1 MHLQTNVTYINIPQ
15 TMKRN
20 QKLPVVFFLI
30 MFAIVLCPSRASA
43 YNIRVLNA
51 VYSSASIEQKCVLI
65 DRQGLL
71 WLGTNSGVKSYDGYR
86 FNTYRSDAQS
96 PSILPNNQVLS
107 MAEDNNSCLWIG
119 TRNGLVCMDKKLG
132 SFTTYHLKG
141 DNQREIYTMFASRDG
156 NIWIGTDEGV
166 TIANSATRTFS
177 QLSGRNTTV
186 VEPDG
191 KRHPLGKVNV
201 KSFVEDKDGSIY
213 IGTWN
218 DGYYRLDRRRHL
230 MYKYNVTTG
239 RSGSEAGAF
248 SLMLDPMGRLWI
260 STWGDGVKLATS
272 PRNQKNPGIINLY
285 NGNKETSI
293 NYRLLYDPMTN
304 TVWTCSRYGVGVIDC
319 NDISRGFTYYN
330 NIGDIEKY
338 DIENVTDICTDGR
351 GNIWVQC
358 ISNGLYH
365 INTKAS
371 LFSLLPVIPQNS
383 MSTRVKSVYSA
394 DGNNFW
400 LSLAPCG
407 IATYNRQ
414 TGHVAMNT
422 AIPAL
427 ANIPYDVLNTH
438 FSSIARRGDELW
450 MANNG
455 HGIIVLKGG
464 KAELKNAGN
473 CQYVKDHFVKALM
486 CTRKGVM
493 FIGERH
499 HLSYLLPSGQS
510 HTICG
515 DVDVVGISEDHQGNV
530 WVATENKGIIRISGN
545 LQNTHALKYTYFS
558 PENGNY
564 AVNDAIYCKEDS
576 RHRLWAI
583 SNSGG
588 LFLLE
593 NGKFNNFNDELHW
606 DIERVFSIIEDNLG
620 RLWLT
625 TDNAL
630 VCLTYSG
637 KGKAQY
643 ATYTNENGLGKVS
656 FMSSSCLKQGDN
668 VYFGSGRNLITF
680 NTRQVNGKEMSPVKS
695 IIVTDLIIDD
705 KRYSELDSVMR
716 RKLGKYTPQYMHKI
730 TIPASVNKFSVE
742 FALLSY
748 VNTSECKYAYKLE
761 GYDKDWHYV
770 DADLRQATFENIPS
784 GSYKLRIKAADS
796 FGRWAEMP
804 YGISVRVQPAWYAS
818 WGACILYVLMLIGLA
833 YLSILWYRERLRTK
847 NRLQMQVVFT
857 NIIHELLTPLTVIS
871 ASADS
876 IGHDHPDMKTH
887 VSLIH
892 NNINRL
898 TRMLRQ
904 ILEVR
909 KAQAGML
916 KLQVGEGCLGDF
928 CRETCMSLVPIFTQ
942 KEITFNQNITC
953 LGEKAWFDSDKVE
966 KILYNLLS
974 NAVKYSNNGGR
985 VDVSVAISGNTAEI
999 KVEDNGIGM
1008 SKEKL
1013 KHLYNRFLD
1022 GDYRKMNVMG
1032 TGIGLSLVND
1042 LVKLHHGRIDCHSKE
1057 GQGTTFT
1064 VTFPIDKGS
1073 YSEEEISKNSVIV
1086 VPTTDINSPM
1096 DEADLETATEK
1107 AEKDGEK
1114 DYTILVVEDNT
1125 ELLTLMKNILSG
1137 HFNVKT
1143 AVNGEKAQRIIE
1155 KTALDVVVTDVMMP
1169 VMNGIELTR
1178 WIKNSSDYSQLPVIM
1193 LTAKTQDDERNEGY
1207 TAGADDYI
1215 TKPFNLNDL
1224 LIRINSIIVNRERAR
1239 RKFETQT
1246 EYKIEEQHYSSPE
1259 KVFLES
1265 VIAKIKE
1272 HIADS
1277 DYGREE
1283 LAADLCI
1290 SSSSLYNKLR
1300 AITGQNI
1307 TSFITSIRLKEACR
1321 ILRME
1326 PAIRISELSYR
1337 VGFSTPRY
1345 FSQCFKKEFGM
1356 LVKEYVEKNIQ
1367 QTE

>member
-1 MHLQTNVTYINIPQ
+1 METSNKTVRITRETLLLLIVIFAFRLQVCSIP
-15 TMKRN
+15 
-20 QKLPVVFFLI
+20 
-30 MFAIVLCPSRASA
+30 

-51 VYSSASIEQKCVLI
+51 IYPSASIEQKCMLI
-65 DRQGLL
+65 DKQGLV

-96 PSILPNNQVLS
+96 PNILPNNQVLS
-107 MAEDNNSCLWIG
+107 MAEDNNNCLWIG

-132 SFTTYHLKG
+132 NFTTYHLKG
-141 DNQREIYTMFASRDG
+141 NNQREIYTLFTSKDG
-156 NIWIGTDEGV
+156 NVWIGTDEGV
-166 TIANSATRTFS
+166 TIVNSTTHSFH
-177 QLSGRNTTV
+177 QLSGKNVKV
-186 VEPDG
+186 VEPNG
-191 KRHPLGKVNV
+191 RRHPLGSINV
-201 KSFVEDKDGSIY
+201 KAFVEDKDGSIY

-218 DGYYRLDRRRHL
+218 DGYYLFDRKRHL
-230 MYKYNVTTG
+230 MYKFALTNG
-239 RSGSEAGAF
+239 NSGSQNGAF
-248 SLMLDPMGRLWI
+248 NLMLDPKGRLWI
-260 STWGDGVKLATS
+260 STWGNGIKVATN
-272 PRNQKNPGIINLY
+272 PRNQKNPGVVDLY
-285 NGNKETSI
+285 DGRKETSI
-293 NYRLLYDPMTN
+293 NYKLLYDPVTN
-304 TVWTCSRYGVGVIDC
+304 SVWTCSRYGVGIADC

-330 NIGDIEKY
+330 IIGNFEKY
-338 DIENVTDICTDGR
+338 NIENTTDICTDKC

-358 ISNGLYH
+358 INNGLYH

-371 LFSLLPVIPQNS
+371 LFSLIPIIPNNS
-383 MSTRVKSVYSA
+383 LSDRLKTVYSA

-407 IATYNRQ
+407 LATYSRQ

-427 ANIPYDVLNTH
+427 ANMPYDVLNTH
-438 FSSIARRGDELW
+438 FSSIVNRNNGELW
-450 MANNG
+450 MASNG
-455 HGIIVLKGG
+455 HGIIVVKNGR
-464 KAELKNAGN
+464 AELHNSGN
-473 CQYVKDHFVKALM
+473 SQYVKDNFVKALM

-493 FIGERH
+493 FVGERH

-515 DVDVVGISEDHQGNV
+515 DVDVVGISEDHKGNV

-545 LQNTHALKYTYFS
+545 LANPQKLKYTYFC
-558 PENGNY
+558 PQNRNY
-564 AVNDAIYCKEDS
+564 SVNDAIYCKEDS

-593 NGKFNNFNDELHW
+593 NEKFNNFNDELHW
-606 DIERVFSIIEDNLG
+606 DVERVFSIIEDNLG

-630 VCLTYSG
+630 VCLTYNG

-643 ATYTNENGLGKVS
+643 ATYTNENGLGKVA
-656 FMSSSCLKQGDN
+656 FMSSSCLKQGDD
-668 VYFGSGRNLITF
+668 VYFGSGRNLIAF

-695 IIVTDLIIDD
+695 IIVTDIIIDD

-748 VNTSECKYAYKLE
+748 VNTLECKYAYKLE
-761 GYDKDWHYV
+761 GYDEDWHYV

-796 FGRWAEMP
+796 FGRWIEMP
-804 YGISVRVQPAWYAS
+804 YEISVRVQPAWYAS
-818 WGACILYVLMLIGLA
+818 WGACILYVLMLIGLV

-847 NRLQMQVVFT
+847 NRLQMQVIFT
-857 NIIHELLTPLTVIS
+857 NITHELLTPLTVIS

-909 KAQAGML
+909 KAQAGKL
-916 KLQVGEGCLGDF
+916 KLQIGEGYLGDF
-928 CRETCMSLVPIFTQ
+928 SKETCMSLVPIFSQ
-942 KEITFNQNITC
+942 KELTFNHDISC
-953 LGEKAWFDSDKVE
+953 MGKKAWFDSDKVE

-974 NAVKYSNNGGR
+974 NAVKYSKPGGE
-985 VDVSVAISGNTAEI
+985 VLVGVAISDDVAEI
-999 KVEDNGIGM
+999 KVSDTGIGM
-1008 SKEKL
+1008 SKDKL

-1022 GDYRKMNVMG
+1022 GDYRQMSVMG

-1042 LVKLHHGRIDCHSKE
+1042 LVKLHHGKIVCHSVE
-1057 GQGTTFT
+1057 GEGTTFT
-1064 VTFPIDKGS
+1064 ITFPVNKDS
-1073 YSEEEISKNSVIV
+1073 YSEDEILKNPVMPVI
-1086 VPTTDINSPM
+1086 SARFSEPM
-1096 DEADLETATEK
+1096 DESALETATEK
-1107 AEKDGEK
+1107 EENKSEK
-1114 DYTILVVEDNT
+1114 DYTVLVVEDNT

-1169 VMNGIELTR
+1169 VMNGIELTK
-1178 WIKNSSDYSQLPVIM
+1178 WIKSNDDYSQLPVIM
-1193 LTAKTQDDERNEGY
+1193 LTAKTSDEDRNEGY
-1207 TAGADDYI
+1207 KVGADEYI
-1215 TKPFNLNDL
+1215 TKPFNLSEL
-1224 LIRINSIIVNRERAR
+1224 LVRINNIIGNRERVR
-1239 RKFETQT
+1239 KKFETQT
-1246 EYKIEEQHYSSPE
+1246 EYKVDEQHYSNPD

-1265 VIAKIKE
+1265 VISKIKE
-1272 HIADS
+1272 HITDS

-1283 LAADLCI
+1283 LAADLFI

-1321 ILRME
+1321 ILRSE
-1326 PAIRISELSYR
+1326 PTIRISELSYR

-1356 LVKEYVEKNIQ
+1356 LVREYVEKNIIA
-1367 QTE
+1367 EE

>member
-1 MHLQTNVTYINIPQ
+1 MINKKLLTLIAVLTICLHVHSIPYS
-15 TMKRN
+15 
-20 QKLPVVFFLI
+20 L
-30 MFAIVLCPSRASA
+30 
-43 YNIRVLNA
+43 RVLNA
-51 VYSSASIEQKCVLI
+51 VYPSASIEQKCMLI

-86 FNTYRSDAQS
+86 FNTFRTDAQS
-96 PSILPNNQVLS
+96 PNILPNNQILS
-107 MAEDNNSCLWIG
+107 MTEDNNNCLWIG

-132 SFTTYHLKG
+132 NFTTYHLKG
-141 DNQREIYTMFASRDG
+141 DNQREIYTLFTSKDG
-156 NIWIGTDEGV
+156 NVWIGTDEGI
-166 TIANSATRTFS
+166 TIVNSTTHSFHP
-177 QLSGRNTTV
+177 LSGKNVKV
-186 VEPDG
+186 VDPNG
-191 KRHPLGKVNV
+191 KRHPLGSINV
-201 KSFVEDKDGSIY
+201 KAFVEDKDGSIY

-218 DGYYRLDRRRHL
+218 DGYYRLDRKRHL
-230 MYKYNVTTG
+230 MYKFTLTNG
-239 RSGSEAGAF
+239 NSGSQNGAF
-248 SLMLDPMGRLWI
+248 NLMLDPKGRLWI
-260 STWGDGVKLATS
+260 STWGNGIKVATN
-272 PRNQKNPGIINLY
+272 PRNQKNPGVVDLY
-285 NGNKETSI
+285 DGRKETSI
-293 NYRLLYDPMTN
+293 NYKLLYDPVTN
-304 TVWTCSRYGVGVIDC
+304 SVWTCSRYGVGIADC

-330 NIGDIEKY
+330 IIGNFEKY
-338 DIENVTDICTDGR
+338 NIENTTDICTDKC

-358 ISNGLYH
+358 INNGLYH

-371 LFSLLPVIPQNS
+371 LFSLIPVIPDNS
-383 MSTRVKSVYSA
+383 LSDRLKTVYSA

-407 IATYNRQ
+407 LATYNRQ
-414 TGHVAMNT
+414 TGHLMMNSE
-422 AIPAL
+422 IPAL
-427 ANIPYDVLNTH
+427 ANMPYDVLNTH
-438 FSSIARRGDELW
+438 FSSIVNRNNGELW
-450 MANNG
+450 MASNG
-455 HGIIVLKGG
+455 HGIIVVKNGR
-464 KAELKNAGN
+464 AELHNSGN
-473 CQYVKDHFVKALM
+473 SQYVKDNFVKALM

-493 FIGERH
+493 LIGERH

-515 DVDVVGISEDHQGNV
+515 DVDVIGISEDHNGNV
-530 WVATENKGIIRISGN
+530 WVATENKGIIKISGN
-545 LQNTHALKYTYFS
+545 FGRPRSLKYTYFC
-558 PENGNY
+558 PQNGNY
-564 AVNDAIYCKEDS
+564 SVNDAIYCKEDS

-606 DIERVFSIIEDNLG
+606 DIERVFSIVEDNLH

-630 VCLTYSG
+630 VCLTYNG

-643 ATYTNENGLGKVS
+643 ATYTNENGLGKVK
-656 FMSSSCLKQGDN
+656 FMASSCLKWGDN
-668 VYFGSGRNLITF
+668 VYFGSGKNLITF
-680 NTRQVNGKEMSPVKS
+680 NTRYVNGKEMSPVRN

-705 KRYSELDSVMR
+705 RRYSELDSIMR
-716 RKLGKYTPQYMHKI
+716 RKLGKYTPQYLKKI

-796 FGRWAEMP
+796 YGRWAEMQ
-804 YGISVRVQPAWYAS
+804 YGISIRVLPPWYAS
-818 WGACILYVLMLIGLA
+818 WGAYILYVLMLIGGV

-857 NIIHELLTPLTVIS
+857 NITHELLTPLTVIS

-876 IGHDHPDMKTH
+876 IGHDHPDMQTH

-909 KAQAGML
+909 KAQAGKL

-928 CRETCMSLVPIFTQ
+928 CKETCMSLVPIFSQ
-942 KEITFNQNITC
+942 KELTFNQNITC
-953 LGEKAWFDSDKVE
+953 IGEKAWFDSDKVE

-974 NAVKYSNNGGR
+974 NAVKYSNNGGQ
-985 VDVSVAISGNTAEI
+985 VDVCVAISGNTAEI
-999 KVEDNGIGM
+999 KVKDNGIGM

-1042 LVKLHHGRIDCHSKE
+1042 LVKLHHGKIDCHSVAGE
-1057 GQGTTFT
+1057 GTTFT
-1064 VTFPIDKGS
+1064 VTFPINKDS
-1073 YSEEEISKNSVIV
+1073 YAEEEISNTPMIVAQSVELN
-1086 VPTTDINSPM
+1086 TPM
-1096 DEADLETATEK
+1096 NEAELETATEK
-1107 AEKDGEK
+1107 AEKHGEK

-1155 KTALDVVVTDVMMP
+1155 KTPLDVVVTDVMMP
-1169 VMNGIELTR
+1169 VMNGIELTK
-1178 WIKNSSDYSQLPVIM
+1178 WIKQNDDYSQLPVIM
-1193 LTAKTQDDERNEGY
+1193 LTAKTQDDDRNEGY
-1207 TAGADDYI
+1207 KVGADEYI
-1215 TKPFNLNDL
+1215 TKPFNLSDL
-1224 LIRINSIIVNRERAR
+1224 LIRIENIIANRERVR

-1246 EYKIEEQHYSSPE
+1246 DFKMEEQHYSSPD
-1259 KVFLES
+1259 KIFLES
-1265 VIAKIKE
+1265 VIDKIME
-1272 HIADS
+1272 HILDS
-1277 DYGREE
+1277 DYGREQ

-1321 ILRME
+1321 ILRAE
-1326 PAIRISELSYR
+1326 PSIRVSELSYR

-1356 LVKEYVEKNIQ
+1356 LVKEYVEKNIS
-1367 QTE
+1367 TI

>member
-1 MHLQTNVTYINIPQ
+1 METSNKAVRITRETLLLLIVIFAFRLQVCSIP
-15 TMKRN
+15 
-20 QKLPVVFFLI
+20 
-30 MFAIVLCPSRASA
+30 

-51 VYSSASIEQKCVLI
+51 VYPSASIEQKCMLI
-65 DRQGLL
+65 DKQGLV

-107 MAEDNNSCLWIG
+107 MAEDNNNCLWIG

-132 SFTTYHLKG
+132 NFTTYHLKG
-141 DNQREIYTMFASRDG
+141 DNQREIYTLFTSKDG
-156 NIWIGTDEGV
+156 NVWIGTDEGI
-166 TIANSATRTFS
+166 TIVNSTTHSFHP
-177 QLSGRNTTV
+177 LSGKNVKV
-186 VEPDG
+186 VEPNG
-191 KRHPLGKVNV
+191 RRHPLGSINV
-201 KSFVEDKDGSIY
+201 KAFVEDKDGSIY

-218 DGYYRLDRRRHL
+218 DGYYLLDRKRHL
-230 MYKYNVTTG
+230 MYKFALTNG
-239 RSGSEAGAF
+239 KSGSQNGAF
-248 SLMLDPMGRLWI
+248 NLMLDPKGRLWI
-260 STWGDGVKLATS
+260 STWGNGIKVATN
-272 PRNQKNPGIINLY
+272 PRNQKNPGVVDLY
-285 NGNKETSI
+285 DGRKETSI
-293 NYRLLYDPMTN
+293 NYKLLYDPVTN
-304 TVWTCSRYGVGVIDC
+304 SVWTCSRYGVGIADC

-330 NIGDIEKY
+330 IIGNLEKY
-338 DIENVTDICTDGR
+338 NIENTTDICTDKC

-358 ISNGLYH
+358 INNGLYH
-365 INTKAS
+365 INTKTS
-371 LFSLLPVIPQNS
+371 LFSLIPVIPDNS
-383 MSTRVKSVYSA
+383 LSDRLKTVYSA

-407 IATYNRQ
+407 LATYNRQ

-427 ANIPYDVLNTH
+427 ANMPYDVLNTH
-438 FSSIARRGDELW
+438 FSSIVNRNNGELW
-450 MANNG
+450 MASNG
-455 HGIIVLKGG
+455 HGIIIVKNGR
-464 KAELKNAGN
+464 AELHNSGN
-473 CQYVKDHFVKALM
+473 SQYVKDNFVKALM

-493 FIGERH
+493 FVGERH

-515 DVDVVGISEDHQGNV
+515 DVDVVGISEDHKGNV
-530 WVATENKGIIRISGN
+530 WVATEKKGIIRISGN
-545 LQNTHALKYTYFS
+545 LANPQKLKYTYFC
-558 PENGNY
+558 PQNRNY
-564 AVNDAIYCKEDS
+564 SVNDAIYCKEDS

-593 NGKFNNFNDELHW
+593 NEKFNNFNDELHW
-606 DIERVFSIIEDNLG
+606 DVERVFSIIEDNLG

-630 VCLTYSG
+630 VCLTYNG
-637 KGKAQY
+637 KGKTQY
-643 ATYTNENGLGKVS
+643 ATYTNENGLGKVA

-668 VYFGSGRNLITF
+668 VYFGSGRNLIAF

-695 IIVTDLIIDD
+695 IIVTDIIIDD

-761 GYDKDWHYV
+761 GYDEDWHYV

-796 FGRWAEMP
+796 FGRWTEMP
-804 YGISVRVQPAWYAS
+804 YEISVRVQPAWYAS
-818 WGACILYVLMLIGLA
+818 WGACILYVLMLIGLV

-847 NRLQMQVVFT
+847 NRLQMQVIFT
-857 NIIHELLTPLTVIS
+857 NITHELLTPLTVIS

-909 KAQAGML
+909 KAQAGKL
-916 KLQVGEGCLGDF
+916 KLQIGEGYLGDF
-928 CRETCMSLVPIFTQ
+928 CKETCMSLVPIFSQ
-942 KEITFNQNITC
+942 KELTFNHDISC
-953 LGEKAWFDSDKVE
+953 MGKKAWFDSDKVE

-974 NAVKYSNNGGR
+974 NAVKYSKPGGE
-985 VDVSVAISGNTAEI
+985 VLVGVAISDDVAEI
-999 KVEDNGIGM
+999 KVSDTGIGM
-1008 SKEKL
+1008 SKDKL

-1022 GDYRKMNVMG
+1022 GDYRQMSVMG

-1042 LVKLHHGRIDCHSKE
+1042 LVKLHHGKIVCHSVE
-1057 GQGTTFT
+1057 GEGTTFT
-1064 VTFPIDKGS
+1064 ITFPVNKDS
-1073 YSEEEISKNSVIV
+1073 YSEDEILKNPVMPVI
-1086 VPTTDINSPM
+1086 SARFSEPM
-1096 DEADLETATEK
+1096 DESALETATEK
-1107 AEKDGEK
+1107 EENKSEK
-1114 DYTILVVEDNT
+1114 DYTVLVVEDNT

-1169 VMNGIELTR
+1169 VMNGIELTK
-1178 WIKNSSDYSQLPVIM
+1178 WIKSNDDYSQLPVIM
-1193 LTAKTQDDERNEGY
+1193 LTAKTSDEDRNEGY
-1207 TAGADDYI
+1207 KVGADEYI
-1215 TKPFNLNDL
+1215 TKPFNLSEL
-1224 LIRINSIIVNRERAR
+1224 LVRINNIIGNRERVR
-1239 RKFETQT
+1239 KKFETQT
-1246 EYKIEEQHYSSPE
+1246 EYKVDEQHYSNPD
-1259 KVFLES
+1259 KIFLES
-1265 VIAKIKE
+1265 VISKIKE
-1272 HIADS
+1272 HITDS

-1283 LAADLCI
+1283 LAADLFI

-1321 ILRME
+1321 ILRSE
-1326 PAIRISELSYR
+1326 PTIRISELSYR

-1356 LVKEYVEKNIQ
+1356 LVREYVEKNIIAG
-1367 QTE
+1367 E

>member
-1 MHLQTNVTYINIPQ
+1 MISI
-15 TMKRN
+15 KRRHFGKIKCLLVIIAVMAN
-20 QKLPVVFFLI
+20 CI
-30 MFAIVLCPSRASA
+30 SS
-43 YNIRVLNA
+43 YSYDIRVLNA
-51 VYSSASIEQKCVLI
+51 VYPSASIEQKCMLI
-65 DRQGLL
+65 DRQGLI
-71 WLGTNSGVKSYDGYR
+71 WLGTNSGIKSYDGYR
-86 FNTYRSDAQS
+86 FNTFRTDAQS
-96 PSILPNNQVLS
+96 PNILPNNQILS
-107 MAEDNNSCLWIG
+107 MTEDNNNCLWIG

-141 DNQREIYTMFASRDG
+141 DNQREIYTLFTSKDG
-156 NIWIGTDEGV
+156 NVWIGTDEGI
-166 TIANSATRTFS
+166 TIVNSATRSFH
-177 QLSGRNTTV
+177 QLSDKNVTM
-186 VEPDG
+186 VEPNG
-191 KRHPLGKVNV
+191 KRHPLGNINV
-201 KSFVEDKDGSIY
+201 KAFVEDKDGSIY

-218 DGYYRLDRRRHL
+218 DGYYRLDKKRHL
-230 MYKYNVTTG
+230 IYKFAITDGKN
-239 RSGSEAGAF
+239 GSKAGAF
-248 SLMLDPMGRLWI
+248 KLMLDPKGRLWI
-260 STWGDGVKLATS
+260 STWGSGIKCVTN
-272 PRNQKNPGIINLY
+272 PRNQKNPGIIDLY
-285 NGNKETSI
+285 NGNKENSI
-293 NYRLLYDPMTN
+293 NYKMLFDPVTN
-304 TVWTCSRYGVGVIDC
+304 TIWACSRYGIGVIDY
-319 NDISRGFTYYN
+319 NNISSGFSYYN
-330 NIGDIEKY
+330 NIGNFEKY
-338 DIENVTDICTDGR
+338 DIENTTDICTDGK

-358 ISNGLYH
+358 INNGLYH
-365 INTKAS
+365 ISTKAS
-371 LFSLLPVIPQNS
+371 LFSILPVIPETSLSN
-383 MSTRVKSVYSA
+383 RVKSIYTA

-400 LSLAPCG
+400 LSLAPSG
-407 IATYNRQ
+407 IATYNRL
-414 TGHVAMNT
+414 TNHFSVNSE
-422 AIPAL
+422 IPAMTSL
-427 ANIPYDVLNTH
+427 PYDAINTH
-438 FSSIARRGDELW
+438 VSSIVRRSNGELW

-455 HGIIVLKGG
+455 HGIIVMKNG
-464 KAELKNAGN
+464 KAELHNSGN
-473 CQYVKDHFVKALM
+473 CKYVKDNFVKTLM

-510 HTICG
+510 YTICG
-515 DVDVVGISEDHQGNV
+515 DVDVVGISEDHNGNV
-530 WVATENKGIIRISGN
+530 WAATENKGIIRISGN
-545 LQNTHALKYTYFS
+545 FGNPRSLKYTYFC
-558 PENGNY
+558 PQNGNFS
-564 AVNDAIYCKEDS
+564 VNDAIYCKEDS

-588 LFLLE
+588 LFLFE

-606 DIERVFSIIEDNLG
+606 DIERVFSIIEDNLH

-630 VCLTYSG
+630 VCLTYNG

-656 FMSSSCLKQGDN
+656 FMTSSCMKWGDN
-668 VYFGSGRNLITF
+668 VFFGSGKNLIYF
-680 NTRQVNGKEMSPVKS
+680 NTRYVNGKEMSPVKN

-705 KRYSELDSVMR
+705 HRYAELDSIMR
-716 RKLGKYTPQYMHKI
+716 RKLGKYTPQYLKKI

-784 GSYKLRIKAADS
+784 GRYKLLIKAADS
-796 FGRWAEMP
+796 YGRWVEMP
-804 YGISVRVQPAWYAS
+804 YGISIHVLPPWYAS
-818 WGACILYVLMLIGLA
+818 WGAFILYFLMIIAGI
-833 YLSILWYRERLRTK
+833 YMSILWYRERLRTK

-857 NIIHELLTPLTVIS
+857 NITHELLTPLTVIS

-876 IGHDHPDMKTH
+876 ICHDHPDMQTH

-909 KAQAGML
+909 KAQAGKL
-916 KLQVGEGCLGDF
+916 KLQVSEGYLGDF
-928 CRETCMSLVPIFTQ
+928 CKEACMSLVPIFSQ
-942 KEITFNQNITC
+942 KEITFNQNISC
-953 LGEKAWFDSDKVE
+953 IGEKAWFDSDKVE

-985 VDVSVAISGNTAEI
+985 VDVSVAVSGNAAEI

-1042 LVKLHHGRIDCHSKE
+1042 LVKLHHGKITCHSVE
-1057 GQGTTFT
+1057 GEGTAFT
-1064 VTFPIDKGS
+1064 VTLPIDKDS
-1073 YSEEEISKNSVIV
+1073 YSEEEISKAPMAV
-1086 VPTTDINSPM
+1086 VKSTDINSPM

-1169 VMNGIELTR
+1169 VMNGIELTK
-1178 WIKNSSDYSQLPVIM
+1178 WIKQNDNYSQLPVIM
-1193 LTAKTQDDERNEGY
+1193 LTAKTQDDDRNEGY
-1207 TAGADDYI
+1207 KVGADEYI
-1215 TKPFNLNDL
+1215 TKPFNLSDL
-1224 LIRINSIIVNRERAR
+1224 LIRIENIIANRERVR

-1246 EYKIEEQHYSSPE
+1246 EYKVEEQHYSSPD
-1259 KVFLES
+1259 KIFLES
-1265 VIAKIKE
+1265 VIAKIME
-1272 HIADS
+1272 HILDS
-1277 DYGREE
+1277 DDGREQ

-1321 ILRME
+1321 ILRAE
-1326 PAIRISELSYR
+1326 PTIRVSELSYR

-1356 LVKEYVEKNIQ
+1356 LVKEYVEKNMKA
-1367 QTE
+1367 TE

>member
-1 MHLQTNVTYINIPQ
+1 METSNKAVRITRETLLLLIVIFAFRLQVCSIP
-15 TMKRN
+15 
-20 QKLPVVFFLI
+20 
-30 MFAIVLCPSRASA
+30 

-51 VYSSASIEQKCVLI
+51 VYPSASIEQKCMLI
-65 DRQGLL
+65 DKQGLV

-107 MAEDNNSCLWIG
+107 MAEDNNNCLWIG

-132 SFTTYHLKG
+132 NFTTYHLKG
-141 DNQREIYTMFASRDG
+141 DNQREIYTLFTSKDG
-156 NIWIGTDEGV
+156 NVWIGTDEGI
-166 TIANSATRTFS
+166 TIVNSTTHSFHP
-177 QLSGRNTTV
+177 LSGKNVKV
-186 VEPDG
+186 VEPNG
-191 KRHPLGKVNV
+191 RRHPLGSINV
-201 KSFVEDKDGSIY
+201 KAFVEDKDGSIY

-218 DGYYRLDRRRHL
+218 DGYYLLDRKRHL
-230 MYKYNVTTG
+230 MYKFALTNG
-239 RSGSEAGAF
+239 KSGSQNGAF
-248 SLMLDPMGRLWI
+248 NLMLDPKGRLWI
-260 STWGDGVKLATS
+260 STWGNGIKVATN
-272 PRNQKNPGIINLY
+272 PRNQKNPGVVDLY
-285 NGNKETSI
+285 DGRKETSI
-293 NYRLLYDPMTN
+293 NYKLLYDPVTN
-304 TVWTCSRYGVGVIDC
+304 SVWTCSRYGVGIADC

-330 NIGDIEKY
+330 IIGNLEKY
-338 DIENVTDICTDGR
+338 NIENTTDICTDKC

-358 ISNGLYH
+358 INNGLYH
-365 INTKAS
+365 INTKTS
-371 LFSLLPVIPQNS
+371 LFSLIPVIPDNS
-383 MSTRVKSVYSA
+383 LSDRLKTVYSA

-407 IATYNRQ
+407 LATYNRQ

-427 ANIPYDVLNTH
+427 ANMPYDVLNTH
-438 FSSIARRGDELW
+438 FSSIVNRNNGELW
-450 MANNG
+450 MASNG
-455 HGIIVLKGG
+455 HGIIIVKNGR
-464 KAELKNAGN
+464 AELHNSGN
-473 CQYVKDHFVKALM
+473 SQYVKDNFVKALM

-493 FIGERH
+493 FVGERH

-515 DVDVVGISEDHQGNV
+515 DVDVVGISEDHKGNV

-545 LQNTHALKYTYFS
+545 LANPQKLKYTYFC
-558 PENGNY
+558 PQNRNY
-564 AVNDAIYCKEDS
+564 SVNDAIYCKEDS

-593 NGKFNNFNDELHW
+593 NEKFNNFNDELHW
-606 DIERVFSIIEDNLG
+606 DVERVFSIIEDNLG

-630 VCLTYSG
+630 VCLTYNG
-637 KGKAQY
+637 KGKTQY
-643 ATYTNENGLGKVS
+643 ATYTNENGLGKVA

-668 VYFGSGRNLITF
+668 VYFGSGRNLIAF

-695 IIVTDLIIDD
+695 IIVTDIIIDD

-761 GYDKDWHYV
+761 GYDEDWHYV

-796 FGRWAEMP
+796 FGRWTEMP
-804 YGISVRVQPAWYAS
+804 YEISVRVQPAWYAS
-818 WGACILYVLMLIGLA
+818 WGACILYVLMLIGLV

-847 NRLQMQVVFT
+847 NRLQMQVIFT
-857 NIIHELLTPLTVIS
+857 NITHELLTPLTVIS

-909 KAQAGML
+909 KAQAGKL
-916 KLQVGEGCLGDF
+916 KLQIGEGYLGDF
-928 CRETCMSLVPIFTQ
+928 CKETCMSLVPIFSQ
-942 KEITFNQNITC
+942 KELTFNHDISC
-953 LGEKAWFDSDKVE
+953 MGKKAWFDSDKVE

-974 NAVKYSNNGGR
+974 NAVKYSKPGGE
-985 VDVSVAISGNTAEI
+985 VLVGVAISDDVAEI
-999 KVEDNGIGM
+999 KVSDTGIGM
-1008 SKEKL
+1008 SKDKL

-1022 GDYRKMNVMG
+1022 GDYRQMSVMG

-1042 LVKLHHGRIDCHSKE
+1042 LVKLHHGKIVCHSVE
-1057 GQGTTFT
+1057 GEGTTFT
-1064 VTFPIDKGS
+1064 ITFPVNKDS
-1073 YSEEEISKNSVIV
+1073 YSEDEILKNPVMPVI
-1086 VPTTDINSPM
+1086 SARFSEPM
-1096 DEADLETATEK
+1096 DESALETATEK
-1107 AEKDGEK
+1107 EENKSEK
-1114 DYTILVVEDNT
+1114 DYTVLVVEDNT

-1169 VMNGIELTR
+1169 VMNGIELTK
-1178 WIKNSSDYSQLPVIM
+1178 WIKSNDDYSQLPVIM
-1193 LTAKTQDDERNEGY
+1193 LTAKTSDEDRNEGY
-1207 TAGADDYI
+1207 KVGADEYI
-1215 TKPFNLNDL
+1215 TKPFNLSEL
-1224 LIRINSIIVNRERAR
+1224 LVRINNIIGNRERVR
-1239 RKFETQT
+1239 KKFETQT
-1246 EYKIEEQHYSSPE
+1246 EYKVDEQHYSNPD
-1259 KVFLES
+1259 KIFLES
-1265 VIAKIKE
+1265 VISKIKE
-1272 HIADS
+1272 HITDS

-1283 LAADLCI
+1283 LAADLFI

-1321 ILRME
+1321 ILRSE
-1326 PAIRISELSYR
+1326 PTIRISELSYR

-1356 LVKEYVEKNIQ
+1356 LVREYVEKNIIAG
-1367 QTE
+1367 E

>member
-1 MHLQTNVTYINIPQ
+1 MNSIKGRHFGKIKCLLVIIAVMANCISSY
-15 TMKRN
+15 
-20 QKLPVVFFLI
+20 
-30 MFAIVLCPSRASA
+30 S
-43 YNIRVLNA
+43 YDIRVLNA
-51 VYSSASIEQKCVLI
+51 VYPSASIEQKCMLI
-65 DRQGLL
+65 DRQGLI
-71 WLGTNSGVKSYDGYR
+71 WLGTNSGIKSYDGYR

-96 PSILPNNQVLS
+96 PKILPNNQVLS
-107 MAEDNNSCLWIG
+107 ITEDNNNCLWIG

-132 SFTTYHLKG
+132 HFTTYHLKG
-141 DNQREIYTMFASRDG
+141 DNQREIYSLFTTKDG
-156 NIWIGTDEGV
+156 NVWIGTDEGI
-166 TIANSATRTFS
+166 TIVNSATHSFYP
-177 QLSGRNTTV
+177 LSGNNTTV

-191 KRHPLGKVNV
+191 KRHPLGCINV

-218 DGYYRLDRRRHL
+218 DGYYRLDRKRHL
-230 MYKYNVTTG
+230 MYKYNIAGNASSSKT
-239 RSGSEAGAF
+239 GAF
-248 SLMLDPMGRLWI
+248 SLMLDSKGRLWI
-260 STWGDGVKLATS
+260 STWGDGIKMATA
-272 PRNQKNPGIINLY
+272 PRNQKDPGIINLY
-285 NGNKETSI
+285 SGNKETSI
-293 NYRLLYDPMTN
+293 NYKLLYDPVTN
-304 TVWTCSRYGVGVIDC
+304 SVWTCSRYGVGIIDC

-330 NIGDIEKY
+330 NIGSIEKY
-338 DIENVTDICTDGR
+338 DIENVTDICTDNR

-358 ISNGLYH
+358 LNNGIYH

-371 LFSLLPVIPQNS
+371 LFSLIPVIPDNS
-383 MSTRVKSVYSA
+383 LSNRVKSIYSA

-407 IATYNRQ
+407 IAVYNRL
-414 TGHVAMNT
+414 TGNT
-422 AIPAL
+422 MLNSAIPAL
-427 ANIPYDVLNTH
+427 ANLTYDVLNTH
-438 FSSIARRGDELW
+438 FSSIVNRGNGELW
-450 MANNG
+450 MASNG
-455 HGIIVLKGG
+455 HGIIVVKNG
-464 KAELKNAGN
+464 KAELRNSGN
-473 CQYVKDHFVKALM
+473 CQYIKDNFVKALM
-486 CTRKGVM
+486 CTRKGVI
-493 FIGERH
+493 FVGERH

-510 HTICG
+510 RTICG
-515 DVDVVGISEDHQGNV
+515 DVDVVGISEDHNGNI
-530 WVATENKGIIRISGN
+530 WVATENKGIIRIAGN
-545 LQNTHALKYTYFS
+545 LYNPRSLKYTYFC
-558 PENGNY
+558 PQNNNY
-564 AVNDAIYCKEDS
+564 SVNDAIYCKEDS

-606 DIERVFSIIEDNLG
+606 DIERVFSIIEDNMG

-630 VCLTYSG
+630 VCLSYNG

-643 ATYTNENGLGKVS
+643 ATYTNENGLGKVT
-656 FMSSSCLKQGDN
+656 FMVSSCQKWGDN
-668 VYFGSGRNLITF
+668 VFFGSGKNLITF
-680 NTRQVNGKEMSPVKS
+680 NTRYMNGKEMSPVKS

-705 KRYSELDSVMR
+705 RRYSELDSITR
-716 RKLGKYTPQYMHKI
+716 RKLGNYTPQYLKKI

-784 GSYKLRIKAADS
+784 GRYKLRIKAADS
-796 FGRWAEMP
+796 YGRWTEMP
-804 YGISVRVQPAWYAS
+804 YEISIHVLPPWYAS
-818 WGACILYVLMLIGLA
+818 WGAFILYILMIFAGI
-833 YLSILWYRERLRTK
+833 YMSILWYRERLRTK

-857 NIIHELLTPLTVIS
+857 NITHELLTPLTVIS

-876 IGHDHPDMKTH
+876 IGHDHPDMQTH

-909 KAQAGML
+909 KAQAGKL
-916 KLQVGEGCLGDF
+916 KLQVDEGCLGDF
-928 CRETCMSLVPIFTQ
+928 CKETCMSLVPIFSQ
-942 KEITFNQNITC
+942 KEITFNQNISC
-953 LGEKAWFDSDKVE
+953 IGEKAWFDSDKVE

-974 NAVKYSNNGGR
+974 NAVKYSNLGGK
-985 VDVSVAISGNTAEI
+985 VDVIVTISGDTAEI

-1042 LVKLHHGRIDCHSKE
+1042 LVKLHHGKISCNSVE
-1057 GQGTTFT
+1057 GEGTTFT
-1064 VTFPIDKGS
+1064 VTLPIDKDS
-1073 YSEEEISKNSVIV
+1073 YSEEEISKTPMAV
-1086 VPTTDINSPM
+1086 VQSADINSPM
-1096 DEADLETATEK
+1096 NEADLETATEK
-1107 AEKDGEK
+1107 EEKDGEK

-1169 VMNGIELTR
+1169 VMNGIELTK
-1178 WIKNSSDYSQLPVIM
+1178 WIKQNDDYSQLPVIM
-1193 LTAKTQDDERNEGY
+1193 LTAKTQDDDRNEGY
-1207 TAGADDYI
+1207 KVGADEYI
-1215 TKPFNLNDL
+1215 TKPFNLSDL
-1224 LIRINSIIVNRERAR
+1224 LIRIENIIANRERVR

-1246 EYKIEEQHYSSPE
+1246 EYKVEDQHYSSPE
-1259 KVFLES
+1259 KIFLES
-1265 VIAKIKE
+1265 VIAKIME
-1272 HIADS
+1272 HILDS
-1277 DYGREE
+1277 DYGREQ

-1321 ILRME
+1321 ILRAE
-1326 PAIRISELSYR
+1326 PTIRVSELSYR

-1356 LVKEYVEKNIQ
+1356 LVKEYVEKNI
-1367 QTE
+1367 TAAE

>member
-1 MHLQTNVTYINIPQ
+1 METSNKAVRITRETLLLLIVIFAFRLQVCSIP
-15 TMKRN
+15 
-20 QKLPVVFFLI
+20 
-30 MFAIVLCPSRASA
+30 

-51 VYSSASIEQKCVLI
+51 VYPSASIEQKCMLI
-65 DRQGLL
+65 DKQGLV

-107 MAEDNNSCLWIG
+107 MAEDNNNCLWIG

-132 SFTTYHLKG
+132 NFTTYHLKG
-141 DNQREIYTMFASRDG
+141 DNQREIYTLFTSKDG
-156 NIWIGTDEGV
+156 NVWIGTDEGI
-166 TIANSATRTFS
+166 TIVNSTTHSFHP
-177 QLSGRNTTV
+177 LSGKNVKV
-186 VEPDG
+186 VEPNG
-191 KRHPLGKVNV
+191 RRHPLGSINV

-218 DGYYRLDRRRHL
+218 DGYYLLDRKRHL
-230 MYKYNVTTG
+230 MYKFALTNG
-239 RSGSEAGAF
+239 NSGSQNGAF
-248 SLMLDPMGRLWI
+248 NLMLDPKGRLWI
-260 STWGDGVKLATS
+260 STWGNGIKVATN
-272 PRNQKNPGIINLY
+272 PRNQKNPGVVDLY
-285 NGNKETSI
+285 DGRKETSI
-293 NYRLLYDPMTN
+293 NYKLLYDPMTN
-304 TVWTCSRYGVGVIDC
+304 SVWTCSRYGVGIADC
-319 NDISRGFTYYN
+319 NDISRGFTYYDI
-330 NIGDIEKY
+330 IGNLEKY
-338 DIENVTDICTDGR
+338 NIENTTDICTDKC

-358 ISNGLYH
+358 INNGLYH
-365 INTKAS
+365 INTKTS
-371 LFSLLPVIPQNS
+371 LFSLIPVIPDNS
-383 MSTRVKSVYSA
+383 LSDRLKTVYSA

-407 IATYNRQ
+407 LATYNRQ

-427 ANIPYDVLNTH
+427 ANMPYDVLNTH
-438 FSSIARRGDELW
+438 FSSIVNRNNGELW
-450 MANNG
+450 MASNG
-455 HGIIVLKGG
+455 HGIIIVKNGR
-464 KAELKNAGN
+464 AELHNSGN
-473 CQYVKDHFVKALM
+473 SQYVKDNFVKALM

-493 FIGERH
+493 FVGERH

-515 DVDVVGISEDHQGNV
+515 DVDVVGISEDHKGNV

-545 LQNTHALKYTYFS
+545 LANPQKLKYTYFC
-558 PENGNY
+558 PQNRNY
-564 AVNDAIYCKEDS
+564 SVNDAIYCKEDS

-593 NGKFNNFNDELHW
+593 NEKFNNFNDELHW
-606 DIERVFSIIEDNLG
+606 DVERVFSIIEDNLG

-630 VCLTYSG
+630 VCLTYNG

-643 ATYTNENGLGKVS
+643 ATYTNENGLGKVA

-668 VYFGSGRNLITF
+668 VYFGSGRNLIAF

-695 IIVTDLIIDD
+695 IIVTDIIIDD

-761 GYDKDWHYV
+761 GYDEDWHYV

-796 FGRWAEMP
+796 FGRWTEMP
-804 YGISVRVQPAWYAS
+804 YEISVRVQPAWYAS
-818 WGACILYVLMLIGLA
+818 WGACILYVLMLIGLV

-847 NRLQMQVVFT
+847 NRLQMQVIFT
-857 NIIHELLTPLTVIS
+857 NITHELLTPLTVIS

-909 KAQAGML
+909 KAQAGKL
-916 KLQVGEGCLGDF
+916 KLQIGEGYLGDF
-928 CRETCMSLVPIFTQ
+928 CKETCMSLVPIFSQ
-942 KEITFNQNITC
+942 KELTFNHDISC
-953 LGEKAWFDSDKVE
+953 MGKKAWFDSDKVE

-974 NAVKYSNNGGR
+974 NAVKYSKPGGE
-985 VDVSVAISGNTAEI
+985 VLVGVAISDDVAEI
-999 KVEDNGIGM
+999 KVSDTGIGM
-1008 SKEKL
+1008 SKDKL

-1022 GDYRKMNVMG
+1022 GDYRQMSVMG

-1042 LVKLHHGRIDCHSKE
+1042 LVKLHHGKIVCHSVE
-1057 GQGTTFT
+1057 GEGTTFT
-1064 VTFPIDKGS
+1064 ITFPVNKDS
-1073 YSEEEISKNSVIV
+1073 YSEDEILKNPVMPVI
-1086 VPTTDINSPM
+1086 SARFSEPM
-1096 DEADLETATEK
+1096 DESALETATEK
-1107 AEKDGEK
+1107 EENKSEK
-1114 DYTILVVEDNT
+1114 DYTVLVVEDNT

-1169 VMNGIELTR
+1169 VMNGIELTK
-1178 WIKNSSDYSQLPVIM
+1178 WIKSNDDYSQLPVIM
-1193 LTAKTQDDERNEGY
+1193 LTAKTSDEDRNEGY
-1207 TAGADDYI
+1207 KVGADEYI
-1215 TKPFNLNDL
+1215 TKPFNLSEL
-1224 LIRINSIIVNRERAR
+1224 LVRINNIIGNRERVR
-1239 RKFETQT
+1239 KKFETQT
-1246 EYKIEEQHYSSPE
+1246 EYKVDEQHYSNPD
-1259 KVFLES
+1259 KIFLES
-1265 VIAKIKE
+1265 VISKIKE
-1272 HIADS
+1272 HITDS

-1283 LAADLCI
+1283 LAADLFI

-1321 ILRME
+1321 ILRSE
-1326 PAIRISELSYR
+1326 PTIRISELSYR

-1356 LVKEYVEKNIQ
+1356 LVREYVEKNIIAG
-1367 QTE
+1367 E

>member
-1 MHLQTNVTYINIPQ
+1 METSNKAVRITRETLLLLIVIFAFRLQVCSIP
-15 TMKRN
+15 
-20 QKLPVVFFLI
+20 
-30 MFAIVLCPSRASA
+30 

-51 VYSSASIEQKCVLI
+51 VYPSASIEQKCMLI
-65 DRQGLL
+65 DKQGLV

-107 MAEDNNSCLWIG
+107 MAEDNNNCLWIG

-132 SFTTYHLKG
+132 NFTTYHLKG
-141 DNQREIYTMFASRDG
+141 DNQREIYTLFTSKDG
-156 NIWIGTDEGV
+156 NVWIGTDEGI
-166 TIANSATRTFS
+166 TIVNSTTHSFHP
-177 QLSGRNTTV
+177 LSGKNVKV
-186 VEPDG
+186 VEPNG
-191 KRHPLGKVNV
+191 RRHPLGSINV
-201 KSFVEDKDGSIY
+201 KAFVEDKDGSIY

-218 DGYYRLDRRRHL
+218 DGYYLLDRKRHL
-230 MYKYNVTTG
+230 MYKFALTNG
-239 RSGSEAGAF
+239 KSGSQNGAF
-248 SLMLDPMGRLWI
+248 NLMLDPKGRLWI
-260 STWGDGVKLATS
+260 STWGNGIKVATN
-272 PRNQKNPGIINLY
+272 PRNQKNPGVVDLY
-285 NGNKETSI
+285 DGRKETSI
-293 NYRLLYDPMTN
+293 NYKLLYDPVTN
-304 TVWTCSRYGVGVIDC
+304 SVWTCSRYGVGIADC

-330 NIGDIEKY
+330 IIGNLEKY
-338 DIENVTDICTDGR
+338 NIENTTDICTDKC

-358 ISNGLYH
+358 INNGLYH
-365 INTKAS
+365 INTKTS
-371 LFSLLPVIPQNS
+371 LFSLIPVIPDNS
-383 MSTRVKSVYSA
+383 LSDRLKTVYSA

-407 IATYNRQ
+407 LATYNRQ

-427 ANIPYDVLNTH
+427 ANMPYDVLNTH
-438 FSSIARRGDELW
+438 FSSIVNRNNGELW
-450 MANNG
+450 MASNG
-455 HGIIVLKGG
+455 HGIIIVKNGR
-464 KAELKNAGN
+464 AELHNSGN
-473 CQYVKDHFVKALM
+473 SQYVKDNFVKALM

-493 FIGERH
+493 FVGERH

-515 DVDVVGISEDHQGNV
+515 DVDVVGISEDHKGNV

-545 LQNTHALKYTYFS
+545 LANPQKLKYTYFC
-558 PENGNY
+558 PQNCNY
-564 AVNDAIYCKEDS
+564 SVNDAIYCKEDS

-593 NGKFNNFNDELHW
+593 NEKFNNFNDELHW
-606 DIERVFSIIEDNLG
+606 DVERVFSIIEDNLG

-630 VCLTYSG
+630 VCLTYNG
-637 KGKAQY
+637 KGKTQY
-643 ATYTNENGLGKVS
+643 ATYTNENGLGKVA

-668 VYFGSGRNLITF
+668 VYFGSGRNLIAF

-695 IIVTDLIIDD
+695 IIVTDIIIDD

-761 GYDKDWHYV
+761 GYDEDWHYV

-796 FGRWAEMP
+796 FGRWTEMP
-804 YGISVRVQPAWYAS
+804 YEISVRVQPAWYAS
-818 WGACILYVLMLIGLA
+818 WGACILYVLMLIGLV

-847 NRLQMQVVFT
+847 NRLQMQVIFT
-857 NIIHELLTPLTVIS
+857 NITHELLTPLTVIS

-909 KAQAGML
+909 KAQAGKL
-916 KLQVGEGCLGDF
+916 KLQIGEGYLGDF
-928 CRETCMSLVPIFTQ
+928 CKETCMSLVPIFSQ
-942 KEITFNQNITC
+942 KELTFNHDISC
-953 LGEKAWFDSDKVE
+953 MGKKAWFDSDKVE

-974 NAVKYSNNGGR
+974 NAVKYSKPGGE
-985 VDVSVAISGNTAEI
+985 VLVGVAISDDVAEI
-999 KVEDNGIGM
+999 KVSDTGIGM
-1008 SKEKL
+1008 SKDKL

-1022 GDYRKMNVMG
+1022 GDYRQMSVMG

-1042 LVKLHHGRIDCHSKE
+1042 LVKLHHGKIVCHSVE
-1057 GQGTTFT
+1057 GEGTTFT
-1064 VTFPIDKGS
+1064 ITFPVNKDS
-1073 YSEEEISKNSVIV
+1073 YSEDEILKNPVMPVI
-1086 VPTTDINSPM
+1086 SARFSEPM
-1096 DEADLETATEK
+1096 DESALETATEK
-1107 AEKDGEK
+1107 EENKSEK
-1114 DYTILVVEDNT
+1114 DYTVLVVEDNT

-1169 VMNGIELTR
+1169 VMNGIELTK
-1178 WIKNSSDYSQLPVIM
+1178 WIKSNDDYSQLPVIM
-1193 LTAKTQDDERNEGY
+1193 LTAKTSDEDRNEGY
-1207 TAGADDYI
+1207 KVGADEYI
-1215 TKPFNLNDL
+1215 TKPFNLSEL
-1224 LIRINSIIVNRERAR
+1224 LVRINNIIGNRERVR
-1239 RKFETQT
+1239 KKFETQT
-1246 EYKIEEQHYSSPE
+1246 EYKVDEQHYSNPD
-1259 KVFLES
+1259 KIFLES
-1265 VIAKIKE
+1265 VISKIKE
-1272 HIADS
+1272 HITDS

-1283 LAADLCI
+1283 LAADLFI

-1321 ILRME
+1321 ILRSE
-1326 PAIRISELSYR
+1326 PTIRISELSYR

-1356 LVKEYVEKNIQ
+1356 LVREYVEKNIIAG
-1367 QTE
+1367 E

>member
-1 MHLQTNVTYINIPQ
+1 MNSIIRRHFGKIKYL
-15 TMKRN
+15 
-20 QKLPVVFFLI
+20 LVFIAF
-30 MFAIVLCPSRASA
+30 MASCISA
-43 YNIRVLNA
+43 FSYDIRVLNA
-51 VYSSASIEQKCVLI
+51 VYPSASIEQKCMLI

-71 WLGTNSGVKSYDGYR
+71 WLGTNSGIKSYDGYR

-96 PSILPNNQVLS
+96 PNILPNNQVLS
-107 MAEDNNSCLWIG
+107 MTEDNNNCLWIG
-119 TRNGLVCMDKKLG
+119 TRNGLVCMDKKCG

-141 DNQREIYTMFASRDG
+141 DNQREIYTLFTTKDG
-156 NIWIGTDEGV
+156 NVWIGTDEGI
-166 TIANSATRTFS
+166 TIVNSATRSFHP
-177 QLSGRNTTV
+177 LSGKNTTV

-191 KRHPLGKVNV
+191 KRHPLGSINV

-213 IGTWN
+213 IGTWS

-230 MYKYNVTTG
+230 IYKYAITSNN
-239 RSGSEAGAF
+239 SGSKAGAF
-248 SLMLDPMGRLWI
+248 SMMLDPKGRLWI
-260 STWGDGVKLATS
+260 STWGDGIKVATA

-285 NGNKETSI
+285 SGNKETSI
-293 NYRLLYDPMTN
+293 NYKLLYDPVTN
-304 TVWTCSRYGVGVIDC
+304 SVWTCSRYGVGMIDC

-330 NIGDIEKY
+330 NIGSIEKY
-338 DIENVTDICTDGR
+338 DIENVTDICTDNR

-371 LFSLLPVIPQNS
+371 LFSLLPVIPQNCLS
-383 MSTRVKSVYSA
+383 NRVKSLYSA

-400 LSLAPCG
+400 LSLAPSG

-414 TGHVAMNT
+414 TGRTMLNSE
-422 AIPAL
+422 IPAL
-427 ANIPYDVLNTH
+427 TNLPYDVLNTH
-438 FSSIARRGDELW
+438 VSSIINRGNGEVW

-455 HGIIVLKGG
+455 HGIIVVKNG
-464 KAELKNAGN
+464 KAELRNSGN
-473 CQYVKDHFVKALM
+473 CQYIKDNFVKALM
-486 CTRKGVM
+486 CTRKGVI
-493 FIGERH
+493 FVGERH

-510 HTICG
+510 RTICG
-515 DVDVVGISEDHQGNV
+515 DVDVVGISEDHEGNI
-530 WVATENKGIIRISGN
+530 WVATENKGIIRIAGN
-545 LQNTHALKYTYFS
+545 LYNPRSLKYTYFC
-558 PENGNY
+558 PQNNNY
-564 AVNDAIYCKEDS
+564 SVNDAIYCKEDS

-606 DIERVFSIIEDNLG
+606 DIERVFSIIEDNMG

-630 VCLTYSG
+630 VCLSYNG

-643 ATYTNENGLGKVS
+643 ATYTNENGLGKVT
-656 FMSSSCLKQGDN
+656 FMVSSCLKWGDN
-668 VYFGSGRNLITF
+668 VFFGSGKNLITF
-680 NTRQVNGKEMSPVKS
+680 NTRYMNGKEMSPVKS

-705 KRYSELDSVMR
+705 RRYSELDSITR
-716 RKLGKYTPQYMHKI
+716 RKLGNYTPQYLKKI

-784 GSYKLRIKAADS
+784 GRYKLRIKAADS
-796 FGRWAEMP
+796 YGRWTEMP
-804 YGISVRVQPAWYAS
+804 YEISIHVLPPWYAS
-818 WGACILYVLMLIGLA
+818 WGAFILYILMIFAGI
-833 YLSILWYRERLRTK
+833 YMSILWYRERLRTK

-857 NIIHELLTPLTVIS
+857 NITHELLTPLTVIS

-876 IGHDHPDMKTH
+876 IGHDHPDMQTH

-909 KAQAGML
+909 KAQAGKL

-928 CRETCMSLVPIFTQ
+928 CKETCMSLVPIFSQ
-942 KEITFNQNITC
+942 KEITFNQNISC
-953 LGEKAWFDSDKVE
+953 IGEKAWFDSDKVE

-974 NAVKYSNNGGR
+974 NAVKYSNQGGK
-985 VDVSVAISGNTAEI
+985 VDVSVSISGNTAEI

-1042 LVKLHHGRIDCHSKE
+1042 LVKLHHGHIDCHSVE
-1057 GQGTTFT
+1057 GEGTTFT
-1064 VTFPIDKGS
+1064 ITLPIDKDS
-1073 YSEEEISKNSVIV
+1073 YSEEEISRTPAAIV
-1086 VPTTDINSPM
+1086 QASDINSPM
-1096 DEADLETATEK
+1096 NEADLETATEK
-1107 AEKDGEK
+1107 EEKDGEK

-1169 VMNGIELTR
+1169 VMNGIELTK
-1178 WIKNSSDYSQLPVIM
+1178 WIKQSDEYSQLPVIM
-1193 LTAKTQDDERNEGY
+1193 LTAKTQDDDRNEGY
-1207 TAGADDYI
+1207 KAGADEYI
-1215 TKPFNLNDL
+1215 TKPFNLAEL
-1224 LIRINSIIVNRERAR
+1224 LIRIENIIANRERVR

-1246 EYKIEEQHYSSPE
+1246 DYKVEDKHYSSPD
-1259 KVFLES
+1259 KIFLES
-1265 VIAKIKE
+1265 VIAKIME
-1272 HIADS
+1272 HILDS
-1277 DYGREE
+1277 DYGREQ

-1307 TSFITSIRLKEACR
+1307 TSFISSIRLKEACR
-1321 ILRME
+1321 ILRAE
-1326 PAIRISELSYR
+1326 PTIRVSELSYR

-1356 LVKEYVEKNIQ
+1356 LVKEYVEKNIG
-1367 QTE
+1367 TAE

>member
-1 MHLQTNVTYINIPQ
+1 MKAGNKSSMIISKNLLTLIVALTISLHIHSIPYS
-15 TMKRN
+15 
-20 QKLPVVFFLI
+20 L
-30 MFAIVLCPSRASA
+30 
-43 YNIRVLNA
+43 RVLNT
-51 VYSSASIEQKCVLI
+51 VFPPASIEQKCMLI
-65 DRQGLL
+65 DSQGLI

-86 FNTYRSDAQS
+86 FNTFRSDAQS
-96 PSILPNNQVLS
+96 PNILPNNQILS
-107 MAEDNNSCLWIG
+107 MTEDHNNCLWIG

-141 DNQREIYTMFASRDG
+141 DNQREIYTLFTSKDG
-156 NIWIGTDEGV
+156 NVWIGTDEGI
-166 TIANSATRTFS
+166 TIVNSATRSFH
-177 QLSGRNTTV
+177 QLSGKNITV
-186 VEPDG
+186 VEPNG
-191 KRHPLGKVNV
+191 RRHPLGSINV
-201 KSFVEDKDGSIY
+201 KAFVEDKDGSIY
-213 IGTWN
+213 IGTWS
-218 DGYYRLDRRRHL
+218 DGYYRLDRKRHL
-230 MYKYNVTTG
+230 MYKFAINNSKSDSKT
-239 RSGSEAGAF
+239 GAF
-248 SLMLDPMGRLWI
+248 NMILDPKGRLWI
-260 STWGDGVKLATS
+260 STWGDGIKVATN
-272 PRNQKNPGIINLY
+272 PRSQKNPGIISLY
-285 NGNKETSI
+285 SGKKETAI
-293 NYRLLYDPMTN
+293 NYKLLYDPMTN
-304 TVWTCSRYGVGVIDC
+304 SVWTCSRYGVGIADC
-319 NDISRGFTYYN
+319 NDINRGFTYYN
-330 NIGDIEKY
+330 SIGNFEKY
-338 DIENVTDICTDGR
+338 NIENTTDICTDRR

-358 ISNGLYH
+358 INNGLYH
-365 INTKAS
+365 INTKVS
-371 LFSLLPVIPQNS
+371 LFSLIPVIPDNS
-383 MSTRVKSVYSA
+383 LSDRLKSIYSA

-400 LSLAPCG
+400 ISLAPCG
-407 IATYNRQ
+407 IATYNRL
-414 TGHVAMNT
+414 TGRTMLNSE
-422 AIPAL
+422 IPAM

-438 FSSIARRGDELW
+438 FSSIVRCGNGELW
-450 MANNG
+450 MASNG
-455 HGIIVLKGG
+455 HGIITVKEG
-464 KAELKNAGN
+464 KAELRNSRN
-473 CQYVKDHFVKALM
+473 CKYVKDNFVKALM

-515 DVDVVGISEDHQGNV
+515 DVDVVGISEDHKGNV

-545 LQNTHALKYTYFS
+545 LGNPRSLKYTYFC
-558 PENGNY
+558 PQNGNY
-564 AVNDAIYCKEDS
+564 SVNDAIYCKEDS

-593 NGKFNNFNDELHW
+593 NGKFNNFNDELQW
-606 DIERVFSIIEDNLG
+606 DIERVFSIVEDNLH

-630 VCLTYSG
+630 VCLTYNG

-656 FMSSSCLKQGDN
+656 FMASSCLKWGDN
-668 VYFGSGRNLITF
+668 VYFGSGKNLITF
-680 NTRQVNGKEMSPVKS
+680 NTRYVNGKEMSPVRS

-705 KRYSELDSVMR
+705 RRYSELDSIMR
-716 RKLGKYTPQYMHKI
+716 RKLGKYTPQYLKKI

-784 GSYKLRIKAADS
+784 GGYKLRIKAADS
-796 FGRWAEMP
+796 FGRWTEMQ
-804 YGISVRVQPAWYAS
+804 YAISIRVLPPWYAS
-818 WGACILYVLMLIGLA
+818 WGAYILYVLMLIGGV

-857 NIIHELLTPLTVIS
+857 NITHELLTPLTVIS

-876 IGHDHPDMKTH
+876 IGHDHPDMQTH

-909 KAQAGML
+909 KAQAGKL

-928 CRETCMSLVPIFTQ
+928 CKEACMSLVPIFSQ
-942 KEITFNQNITC
+942 KELTFNQNITC
-953 LGEKAWFDSDKVE
+953 IGEKVWFDSDKVE

-974 NAVKYSNNGGR
+974 NAVKYSNNGGH

-999 KVEDNGIGM
+999 KVADNGIGM

-1042 LVKLHHGRIDCHSKE
+1042 LVKLHHGKIDCHSVVGE
-1057 GQGTTFT
+1057 GTTFT
-1064 VTFPIDKGS
+1064 VNFPIDKDS
-1073 YSEEEISKNSVIV
+1073 YSEEEISKTPMIV
-1086 VPTTDINSPM
+1086 AQGAELNTPM
-1096 DEADLETATEK
+1096 DEADLETTTEK
-1107 AEKDGEK
+1107 AEKSGEK

-1137 HFNVKT
+1137 HFNVMT
-1143 AVNGEKAQRIIE
+1143 AVNGERAQRIIE

-1169 VMNGIELTR
+1169 VMNGIELTK
-1178 WIKNSSDYSQLPVIM
+1178 WIKQNDDYSQLPVIM
-1193 LTAKTQDDERNEGY
+1193 LTAKTQDDDRNEGY
-1207 TAGADDYI
+1207 KVGADEYI
-1215 TKPFNLNDL
+1215 TKPFNLSDL
-1224 LIRINSIIVNRERAR
+1224 LIRIENIIANRERVR

-1246 EYKIEEQHYSSPE
+1246 DYNVEEQHYSSPD
-1259 KVFLES
+1259 KIFIES
-1265 VIAKIKE
+1265 VIAKIME
-1272 HIADS
+1272 HILDS
-1277 DYGREE
+1277 DYGREQ

-1321 ILRME
+1321 ILRAE
-1326 PAIRISELSYR
+1326 PAIRVSELSYR

-1356 LVKEYVEKNIQ
+1356 LVKEYVEKNI
-1367 QTE
+1367 TTI